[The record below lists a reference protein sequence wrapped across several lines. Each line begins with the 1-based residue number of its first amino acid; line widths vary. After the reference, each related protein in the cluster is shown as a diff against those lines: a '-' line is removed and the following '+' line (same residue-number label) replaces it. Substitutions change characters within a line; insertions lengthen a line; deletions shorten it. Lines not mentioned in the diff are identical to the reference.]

1 MPLEYQILLAVALDL
16 LLGDPRWFPHPVRLI
31 GRFAL
36 FLEQPLRSGSRSPR
50 RAGGC
55 TAVLVVGVTGGVA
68 YALVQLAGH
77 LHPWFGDAVSVLV
90 IYTGLAARDL
100 LRHSKDV
107 WRALADEDL
116 AAARIRVGMI
126 CGRDIE
132 RLDESGTARATV
144 ESVAEN
150 MVDGVTAPLFW
161 AAVGGPVGIMA
172 YKAVSTLDSTFGYK
186 DERYK
191 EFGWASARLDD
202 LAAYVPS
209 RLTAIFVPAAALILG
224 LRPVNSVRI
233 FLRDRNKHP
242 SPNAGQSEAAV
253 AGALGV
259 QLGGTS
265 FYQGVPSHKEH
276 LGDPLQPLTA
286 AHIRTANALMITT
299 GLLVLAVLLGLR
311 ILLFHLADLYR

>member
-1 MPLEYQILLAVALDL
+1 MQLEYQILLAVTLDL

-36 FLEQPLRSGSRSPR
+36 FLEQPLRRGFHSARS
-50 RAGGC
+50 AGIC
-55 TAVLVVGVTGGVA
+55 AAAVVVGAAACVT
-68 YALVQLAGH
+68 YALVRVSGH
-77 LHPWFGDAVSVLV
+77 LHPWFGDAMSILV
-90 IYTGLAARDL
+90 MYTGLAARDL
-100 LRHSKDV
+100 LRHSTEV
-107 WRALADEDL
+107 WRALEAEDL
-116 AAARIRVGMI
+116 VEARVRVGMI
-126 CGRDIE
+126 CGRDTD

-186 DERYK
+186 NERYR

-202 LAAYVPS
+202 LAAFVPS
-209 RLTAIFVPAAALILG
+209 RLTAIFVPVAALILG
-224 LRPVNSVRI
+224 LRPMSSVRI

-265 FYQGVPSHKEH
+265 FYEGVPSHKEY
-276 LGDPLQPLTA
+276 LGDPIEPLTA
-286 AHIRTANALMITT
+286 AQIRATNALMVTT
-299 GLLVLAVLLGLR
+299 GLLVLAALIGLR
-311 ILLFHLADLYR
+311 ILLFHAADLYR